1 MPLTDDFDATF
12 PSPMSLN
19 VTTPGGAPVTV
30 PIQGI
35 ENLTLPQRQRKK
47 DTYTPIS
54 GERAGLEQ
62 MVLCSES
69 AAEITATLTYE
80 KAHQIAMDAICG
92 TNGCTI
98 QLVGPDSMTI
108 SGTGGIERIGVA
120 RAEDS
125 RHMTSDITIAL
136 SAGWTMTDGGG
147 TTYVQAFNETL
158 VSGAATIDLT
168 ACGANDDEDLTGLQ
182 LTKMIVTADEDNVG
196 EVTLVEGAINGYA
209 PSDGF
214 SVAVAPGDTATLT
227 FSAAETVDAT
237 HKTLDIAGA
246 GSEVVRIYLEAVE
259 P

>member
-1 MPLTDDFDATF
+1 
-12 PSPMSLN
+12 
-19 VTTPGGAPVTV
+19 
-30 PIQGI
+30 
-35 ENLTLPQRQRKK
+35 
-47 DTYTPIS
+47 
-54 GERAGLEQ
+54 
-62 MVLCSES
+62 
-69 AAEITATLTYE
+69 
-80 KAHQIAMDAICG
+80 
-92 TNGCTI
+92 
-98 QLVGPDSMTI
+98 
-108 SGTGGIERIGVA
+108 

-168 ACGANDDEDLTGLQ
+168 ACGANDDEDLTGLK

-196 EVTLVEGAINGYA
+196 EVTLAEGAINGYA